1 MRMIFRTKYH
11 TKTKIQNPL
20 MSITM
25 TKPIDVIKRD
35 GTLEQLDINKIHTV
49 LSWACEG
56 LSNVSVSD
64 IEMNSKIQFYNKI
77 KSSDIHNTMIKAAA
91 DLIDEEYPNYQY
103 VASRLLLFSL
113 RKQVLGQYEPIPV
126 KDLYLRNVEL
136 GLYDNITDRY
146 SDEEWA
152 EFDNIV
158 DHERDFLI
166 AYAGMK
172 QLEGKYLVQDRVTKE
187 IFETPQYSFIMI
199 AANVF
204 INYSKDI
211 RMSYVKKL
219 YDNLSK
225 FNISLPT
232 PIMAGVRTPSKQYSS
247 CVLLECADSLDSIT
261 ATSGAIIKYISQKAG
276 IGIGAGAIRAEGSS
290 IDNGRATHTGNI
302 PFFKLFESSVK
313 SCCLRPDMYVD
324 INTDGNN
331 AKIQIKDL
339 KIGDLIKTKCP
350 ATGAII
356 FKTVENV
363 WETIVE
369 QDNQV
374 KLTFENGTIIHCS
387 NNHPIMVFENN
398 SIVEKK
404 PEELQFEDDVIT
416 ENGITHLLEITVGQE
431 NDTNYIDITVADTN
445 TFFTQESVDSEMVL
459 THNSQGAI
467 RGGSATLH
475 TVIWHLEIEDIL
487 VLKNNKGTPEN
498 RVRKMDY
505 SIQYNGFI
513 LTRLLRGEK
522 ITLFSP
528 HDVPDLYDAF
538 FDDQDKFAEL
548 YVKYE
553 NNKHI
558 RKKRIDANELITT
571 FLLEQFETGRL
582 YNMFTDHANTHSSF
596 LEEVAP
602 IKMSN
607 LCQEITLPT
616 KPFESMDDTNGQI
629 ALCILAAINL
639 GNVKQLADMEEW
651 ADICVRTLDE
661 LIDIQDYPL
670 EAARISTVNRRSLGV
685 GVINYAYYL
694 AKNSA
699 KYDES
704 GFDLTNKTFEAYQYY
719 LLKASVNL
727 AKEKGKCNW
736 FDQTKYSK
744 GILPIDTYKSNVD
757 ELVGKDLQMDWEW
770 LRKEILT
777 HGLRNST
784 LSSLMPSEC
793 QLYSNKL
800 NLADGR
806 RLNFHELLDDVGVDW
821 ESIETSGIPQ
831 RYSFLKPIVI
841 NTQHGPKEAFEYYY
855 NGFIDVIELEF
866 DDGETYGFTPNHKLL
881 VLQQNVSLINDI
893 EYTRHWEKVGN
904 LTDGHLIIFKS
915 DDKHEYGVRTIRK
928 ITHSK
933 NHTWDISVL
942 DGEEYILPNGIIS
955 HNTSSQISNATNGIE
970 PVLSTVTTKGSKNS
984 TAKQVVPE
992 VGKLKNKY
1000 DYAWNMRTNDGYIKN
1015 VGIMQKYID
1024 QAISANK
1031 YYNPEHWPDGK
1042 IPMDILIKDF
1052 LNSYKYGHKTAY
1064 YSNTYDG
1071 RGESEDEG
1079 CEGGACKI

>member
-1 MRMIFRTKYH
+1 
-11 TKTKIQNPL
+11 
-20 MSITM
+20 M

-35 GTLEQLDINKIHTV
+35 GTLELLDINKIHTV

-136 GLYDNITDRY
+136 GLYEDITNQY

-172 QLEGKYLVQDRVTKE
+172 QLEGKYLVQDRVTKK

-204 INYSKDI
+204 INYPKDT
-211 RMSYVKKL
+211 RLSYVKKL

-261 ATSGAIIKYISQKAG
+261 ATTGAIIKYISQKAG
-276 IGIGAGAIRAEGSS
+276 IGLGAGSIRALGSS
-290 IDNGRATHTGNI
+290 VDNGRAEHTGNI
-302 PFFKLFESSVK
+302 PFFKLFEAAVK
-313 SCCLRPDMYVD
+313 SC
-324 INTDGNN
+324 
-331 AKIQIKDL
+331 
-339 KIGDLIKTKCP
+339 
-350 ATGAII
+350 
-356 FKTVENV
+356 
-363 WETIVE
+363 
-369 QDNQV
+369 
-374 KLTFENGTIIHCS
+374 
-387 NNHPIMVFENN
+387 
-398 SIVEKK
+398 
-404 PEELQFEDDVIT
+404 
-416 ENGITHLLEITVGQE
+416 
-431 NDTNYIDITVADTN
+431 
-445 TFFTQESVDSEMVL
+445 
-459 THNSQGAI
+459 SQGSL
-467 RGGSATLH
+467 RSGSATLH

-487 VLKNNKGTPEN
+487 VLKNNKGTTEN
-498 RVRKMDY
+498 RVRKIDY

-513 LTRLLRGEK
+513 LNRLLKGEK

-558 RKKRIDANELITT
+558 KKKRIDANELITT

-596 LEEVAP
+596 LEDVAP

-616 KPFESMDDTNGQI
+616 KPFESLDDTNGQI

-639 GNVKQLADMEEW
+639 GNVKQLSDMEEW

-757 ELVGKDLQMDWEW
+757 ELVGKELQMDWEW

-893 EYTRHWEKVGN
+893 EYTRHWENVGN

-915 DDKHEYGVRTIRK
+915 DDQPEYGVRTIRK

>member
-1 MRMIFRTKYH
+1 MIFRTKYH

-152 EFDNIV
+152 EFDTIV

-276 IGIGAGAIRAEGSS
+276 IGIGAGSIRAEGSS

-313 SCCLRPDMYVD
+313 SC
-324 INTDGNN
+324 
-331 AKIQIKDL
+331 
-339 KIGDLIKTKCP
+339 
-350 ATGAII
+350 
-356 FKTVENV
+356 
-363 WETIVE
+363 
-369 QDNQV
+369 
-374 KLTFENGTIIHCS
+374 
-387 NNHPIMVFENN
+387 
-398 SIVEKK
+398 
-404 PEELQFEDDVIT
+404 
-416 ENGITHLLEITVGQE
+416 
-431 NDTNYIDITVADTN
+431 
-445 TFFTQESVDSEMVL
+445 
-459 THNSQGAI
+459 SQGAI

>member
-1 MRMIFRTKYH
+1 MIFRTKYH

-152 EFDNIV
+152 EFDTIV

-276 IGIGAGAIRAEGSS
+276 IGIGAGSIRAEGSS

-313 SCCLRPDMYVD
+313 SC
-324 INTDGNN
+324 
-331 AKIQIKDL
+331 
-339 KIGDLIKTKCP
+339 
-350 ATGAII
+350 
-356 FKTVENV
+356 
-363 WETIVE
+363 
-369 QDNQV
+369 
-374 KLTFENGTIIHCS
+374 
-387 NNHPIMVFENN
+387 
-398 SIVEKK
+398 
-404 PEELQFEDDVIT
+404 
-416 ENGITHLLEITVGQE
+416 
-431 NDTNYIDITVADTN
+431 
-445 TFFTQESVDSEMVL
+445 
-459 THNSQGAI
+459 SQGAI

-639 GNVKQLADMEEW
+639 GNVKQLSDMEEW

-831 RYSFLKPIVI
+831 RYSFLKPIDI

-915 DDKHEYGVRTIRK
+915 DDQHEYGVRTIRK

>member
-1 MRMIFRTKYH
+1 
-11 TKTKIQNPL
+11 
-20 MSITM
+20 M
-25 TKPIDVIKRD
+25 TKPIEVIKRD
-35 GTLEQLDINKIHTV
+35 GTLELLDINKIHTV
-49 LSWACEG
+49 LTWACEG
-56 LSNVSVSD
+56 LANVSVSD
-64 IEMNSKIQFYNKI
+64 IEMKSKIQFYNKI
-77 KSSDIHNTMIKAAA
+77 KSENIHNTMIKAAA
-91 DLIDEEYPNYQY
+91 DLIDEDYPNYQY

-136 GLYDNITDRY
+136 GLYDDITDRY

-152 EFDNIV
+152 AFDKIV
-158 DHERDFLI
+158 DHERDFNI

-172 QLEGKYLVQDRVTKE
+172 QLEGKYLVQDRVTKK

-204 INYSKDI
+204 INYPNDT

-276 IGIGAGAIRAEGSS
+276 IGLGAGAIRAEGSS

-302 PFFKLFESSVK
+302 PFYKLFESSVK
-313 SCCLRPDMYVD
+313 SCCLRPDMYVE
-324 INTDGNN
+324 ILDGESK
-331 AKIQIKDL
+331 KIQIKDL
-339 KIGDLIKTKCP
+339 KIGDLIKSKDS
-350 ATGAII
+350 TGIVY
-356 FKTVENV
+356 KTVENV
-363 WETIVE
+363 WNTVVE
-369 QDNQV
+369 QGNQV
-374 KLTFENGTIIHCS
+374 KLIFENGTVINCS
-387 NNHPIMVFENN
+387 DNHPIMVYVDGN
-398 SIVEKK
+398 IVEKK
-404 PEELQFEDDVIT
+404 PEELSFEDDVIT
-416 ENGITHLLEITVGQE
+416 ENGITHLHEITVGQE
-431 NDTNYIDITVADTN
+431 NDINYIDITVADTN
-445 TFFTQESVDSEMVL
+445 TFFTQESLESEMVL

-505 SIQYNGFI
+505 SIQCNGYLLNRFI
-513 LTRLLRGEK
+513 NGEK

-528 HDVPDLYDAF
+528 HDVPDLYEAF
-538 FDDQDKFAEL
+538 FNDQDKFAEL

-558 RKKRIDANELITT
+558 RKKRVDAKELIPA
-571 FLLEQFETGRL
+571 FLLERFETGRI
-582 YNMFTDHANTHSSF
+582 YDMFVDHANTHSSF
-596 LEEVAP
+596 LPDIAP
-602 IKMSN
+602 IRMSN

-616 KPFESMDDTNGQI
+616 KPFESLDDINGEI

-639 GNVKQLADMEEW
+639 GNVKQLSDIEEW

-670 EAARISTVNRRSLGV
+670 EAARISTTNRRSLGV

-694 AKNSA
+694 AKNAA

-704 GFDLTNKTFEAYQYY
+704 AFDLTNKTFEAYQYY
-719 LLKASVNL
+719 LLKASMNL
-727 AKEKGKCNW
+727 AKEKGKCAW

-744 GILPIDTYKSNVD
+744 GILPIDTYKD
-757 ELVGKDLQMDWEW
+757 TIDDLVGKELQLDWEW
-770 LRKEILT
+770 LRKEIVT
-777 HGLRNST
+777 NGLRNST

-806 RLNFHELLDDVGVDW
+806 RLDFHELLDDNGVDW
-821 ESIETSGIPQ
+821 ESIEASEIPQ
-831 RYSFLKPIVI
+831 RYSFLKPIMV
-841 NTQHGPKEAFEYYY
+841 NTQYGPKEAFEYYY
-855 NGFIDVIELEF
+855 NGYTDVIELEF
-866 DDGETYGFTPNHKLL
+866 DDGEIYGFTPNHQLL
-881 VLQQNVSLINDI
+881 VLDQQVSLLDDI
-893 EYTRHWEKVGN
+893 EYSRIWVKVED
-904 LTDGHLIIFKS
+904 LTNNHLIVFK
-915 DDKHEYGVRTIRK
+915 DAHTDTYGVKFIEN

-933 NHTWDISVL
+933 NHTWDITVMS
-942 DGEEYILPNGIIS
+942 GEEYILPNGIVS

-970 PVLSTVTTKGSKNS
+970 PVMSTVTTKGSKNS

-1000 DYAWNMRTNDGYIKN
+1000 DYAWNMKTNDGYIKL

-1024 QAISANK
+1024 QAISANT
-1031 YYNPEHWPDGK
+1031 YYNPEHWQDGK

-1052 LNSYKYGHKTAY
+1052 LNSYRYGHKTAY

-1071 RGESEDEG
+1071 RGESEDDG
-1079 CEGGACKI
+1079 CAGGACKI

>member
-1 MRMIFRTKYH
+1 MIFSTKYH

-35 GTLEQLDINKIHTV
+35 GTLELLDINKIHTV

-152 EFDNIV
+152 EFDTIV

-302 PFFKLFESSVK
+302 PFFKLFESSIK
-313 SCCLRPDMYVD
+313 SC
-324 INTDGNN
+324 
-331 AKIQIKDL
+331 
-339 KIGDLIKTKCP
+339 
-350 ATGAII
+350 
-356 FKTVENV
+356 
-363 WETIVE
+363 
-369 QDNQV
+369 
-374 KLTFENGTIIHCS
+374 
-387 NNHPIMVFENN
+387 
-398 SIVEKK
+398 
-404 PEELQFEDDVIT
+404 
-416 ENGITHLLEITVGQE
+416 
-431 NDTNYIDITVADTN
+431 
-445 TFFTQESVDSEMVL
+445 
-459 THNSQGAI
+459 SQGAI

-639 GNVKQLADMEEW
+639 GNVKQLSDMEEW

-831 RYSFLKPIVI
+831 RYSFLKPIDI

>member
-1 MRMIFRTKYH
+1 MIFRTKYH
-11 TKTKIQNPL
+11 AKNKNSNLFT
-20 MSITM
+20 SITM
-25 TKPIDVIKRD
+25 TKPIEVIKRD
-35 GTLEQLDINKIHTV
+35 GTLELLDINKIHTV
-49 LSWACEG
+49 LTWACEG

-64 IEMNSKIQFYNKI
+64 IEMKSKIQFYNKI
-77 KSSDIHNTMIKAAA
+77 KSENIHNTMIRAAA
-91 DLIDEEYPNYQY
+91 DLIDEDYPNYQY

-126 KDLYLRNVEL
+126 KDLYLKNVEL
-136 GLYDNITDRY
+136 GVYDDITDKY
-146 SDEEWA
+146 STEEWD
-152 EFDNIV
+152 ELDSIV

-172 QLEGKYLVQDRVTKE
+172 QLEGKYLVQDRVTKK
-187 IFETPQYSFIMI
+187 IYETPQYAYILI
-199 AANVF
+199 AVNVF
-204 INYSKDI
+204 VNYPKDT
-211 RMSYVKKL
+211 RMSYIKKL

-261 ATSGAIIKYISQKAG
+261 ATTGAIIKYISQKAG

-290 IDNGRATHTGNI
+290 IDSGRATHTGNI
-302 PFFKLFESSVK
+302 PFYKLFESSVK
-313 SCCLRPDMYVD
+313 SCCLRPDMYVE
-324 INTDGNN
+324 ILDGESK
-331 AKIQIKDL
+331 KIQIKDL
-339 KIGDLIKTKCP
+339 QIGDLIKTKCP
-350 ATGAII
+350 NTNEIV
-356 FKTVENV
+356 FRPVDNV
-363 WETIVE
+363 WNTVVE
-369 QDNQV
+369 QGNQV
-374 KLTFENGTIIHCS
+374 KLTFENGTIINCS
-387 NNHPIMVFENN
+387 ENHPIMVFVNDI
-398 SIVEKK
+398 IVEKK
-404 PEELQFEDDVIT
+404 PGELDFEDDVIT
-416 ENGITHLLEITVGQE
+416 ESGITHLHEITVGQE

-445 TFFTQESVDSEMVL
+445 TFFTQESLESEMVL

-475 TVIWHLEIEDIL
+475 TVLWHLEIEDLL
-487 VLKNNKGTPEN
+487 VLKNNKGTNDN

-505 SIQYNGFI
+505 SIQCNGFL
-513 LTRLLRGEK
+513 LTRFLRGEK

-528 HDVPDLYDAF
+528 HEVPDLYEAF
-538 FDDQDKFAEL
+538 FNDQDKFAEL

-558 RKKRIDANELITT
+558 RKKRVESTELIPA
-571 FLLEQFETGRL
+571 FLLERFETGRIFD
-582 YNMFTDHANTHSSF
+582 MFVDHANTHSSF
-596 LEEVAP
+596 IPEIAP

-616 KPFESMDDTNGQI
+616 KPFESLTDENGQI

-639 GNVKQLADMEEW
+639 GNIKQLSDMEEW

-670 EAARISTVNRRSLGV
+670 EAARVSTVNRRSLGV

-704 GFDLTNKTFEAYQYY
+704 AFDLTNKTFEAYQYY
-719 LLKASVNL
+719 LLKASMNL

-736 FDQTKYSK
+736 FDQTKYSQ

-757 ELVGKDLQMDWEW
+757 ELIGTELQQDWEW
-770 LRKEILT
+770 LRQEILT

-793 QLYSNKL
+793 QAYSNKL

-806 RLNFHELLDDVGVDW
+806 RLDFHELLDDVGVDW
-821 ESIETSGIPQ
+821 QSIEESGIPQ

-841 NTQHGPKEAFEYYY
+841 NTQHGPKDSFEYYY
-855 NGFIDVIELEF
+855 NGFLDVIELEF
-866 DDGETYGFTPNHKLL
+866 DDGEIYGFTPHHKLL
-881 VLQQNVSLINDI
+881 VLHQNVSLINDI
-893 EYTRHWEKVGN
+893 EYTRHWEKVETLN
-904 LTDGHLIIFKS
+904 EGHLIIFKDS
-915 DDKHEYGVRTIRK
+915 DQPEYGVKTIRK
-928 ITHSK
+928 ITHTK
-933 NHTWDISVL
+933 NHTWDITVL
-942 DGEEYILPNGIIS
+942 DGDEYILPNGIIS
-955 HNTSSQISNATNGIE
+955 HNTSSQLSNATNGIE
-970 PVLSTVTTKGSKNS
+970 PVRATVTTKGSKNS
-984 TAKQVVPE
+984 MAKQVVPE
-992 VGKLKNKY
+992 VAKLKNKY
-1000 DYAWNMRTNDGYIKN
+1000 DYAWNMKTNDGYIKL

-1024 QAISANK
+1024 QAISANT
-1031 YYNPEHWPDGK
+1031 YYNPEHWADGK

-1071 RGESEDEG
+1071 RGESEDDS

>member
-152 EFDNIV
+152 EFDTIV

-313 SCCLRPDMYVD
+313 SC
-324 INTDGNN
+324 
-331 AKIQIKDL
+331 
-339 KIGDLIKTKCP
+339 
-350 ATGAII
+350 
-356 FKTVENV
+356 
-363 WETIVE
+363 
-369 QDNQV
+369 
-374 KLTFENGTIIHCS
+374 
-387 NNHPIMVFENN
+387 
-398 SIVEKK
+398 
-404 PEELQFEDDVIT
+404 
-416 ENGITHLLEITVGQE
+416 
-431 NDTNYIDITVADTN
+431 
-445 TFFTQESVDSEMVL
+445 
-459 THNSQGAI
+459 SQGAI

-893 EYTRHWEKVGN
+893 EYTRHWENVGN

>member
-1 MRMIFRTKYH
+1 
-11 TKTKIQNPL
+11 
-20 MSITM
+20 
-25 TKPIDVIKRD
+25 
-35 GTLEQLDINKIHTV
+35 
-49 LSWACEG
+49 
-56 LSNVSVSD
+56 
-64 IEMNSKIQFYNKI
+64 
-77 KSSDIHNTMIKAAA
+77 MIKAAA

-136 GLYDNITDRY
+136 GLYEDITNQY

-172 QLEGKYLVQDRVTKE
+172 QLEGKYLVQDRVTKK

-204 INYSKDI
+204 INYPKDT

-247 CVLLECADSLDSIT
+247 CVLLECSDSLDSIT
-261 ATSGAIIKYISQKAG
+261 ATTGAIIKYISQKAG
-276 IGIGAGAIRAEGSS
+276 IGLGAGSIRALGSS
-290 IDNGRATHTGNI
+290 VDNGRAEHTGNI
-302 PFFKLFESSVK
+302 PFFKLFEAAVK
-313 SCCLRPDMYVD
+313 SC
-324 INTDGNN
+324 
-331 AKIQIKDL
+331 
-339 KIGDLIKTKCP
+339 
-350 ATGAII
+350 
-356 FKTVENV
+356 
-363 WETIVE
+363 
-369 QDNQV
+369 
-374 KLTFENGTIIHCS
+374 
-387 NNHPIMVFENN
+387 
-398 SIVEKK
+398 
-404 PEELQFEDDVIT
+404 
-416 ENGITHLLEITVGQE
+416 
-431 NDTNYIDITVADTN
+431 
-445 TFFTQESVDSEMVL
+445 
-459 THNSQGAI
+459 SQGSLRA
-467 RGGSATLH
+467 GSATLH

-487 VLKNNKGTPEN
+487 VLKNNKGTTEN
-498 RVRKMDY
+498 RVRKIDY

-616 KPFESMDDTNGQI
+616 KPFESLDDTNGQI

-639 GNVKQLADMEEW
+639 GNVKQLSDMEEW

-719 LLKASVNL
+719 LLNASVNL

-893 EYTRHWEKVGN
+893 EYTRHWEKVEN

-915 DDKHEYGVRTIRK
+915 DDQHEYGVRTIRK

-1042 IPMDILIKDF
+1042 IPMDILINDF

>member
-152 EFDNIV
+152 EFDTIV

-219 YDNLSK
+219 YDNLSI

-313 SCCLRPDMYVD
+313 SC
-324 INTDGNN
+324 
-331 AKIQIKDL
+331 
-339 KIGDLIKTKCP
+339 
-350 ATGAII
+350 
-356 FKTVENV
+356 
-363 WETIVE
+363 
-369 QDNQV
+369 
-374 KLTFENGTIIHCS
+374 
-387 NNHPIMVFENN
+387 
-398 SIVEKK
+398 
-404 PEELQFEDDVIT
+404 
-416 ENGITHLLEITVGQE
+416 
-431 NDTNYIDITVADTN
+431 
-445 TFFTQESVDSEMVL
+445 
-459 THNSQGAI
+459 SQGAI

>member
-1 MRMIFRTKYH
+1 
-11 TKTKIQNPL
+11 
-20 MSITM
+20 M
-25 TKPIDVIKRD
+25 TKPIEVIKRD
-35 GTLEQLDINKIHTV
+35 GTLELLDINKIHTV
-49 LSWACEG
+49 LTWACEG

-64 IEMNSKIQFYNKI
+64 IEMKSKIQFYNKI
-77 KSSDIHNTMIKAAA
+77 KSENIHNTMIKAAA

-113 RKQVLGQYEPIPV
+113 RKQVLGQYEPIAV
-126 KDLYLRNVEL
+126 KELYLKNLEL
-136 GLYDNITDRY
+136 GLYDDILDRY
-146 SDEEWA
+146 DDAEWK
-152 EFDNIV
+152 ELDNIV

-172 QLEGKYLVQDRVTKE
+172 QLEGKYLVQDRVTKK
-187 IFETPQYSFIMI
+187 IFETPQYAFILI

-204 INYSKDI
+204 INYPKDT

-290 IDNGRATHTGNI
+290 IDNGRANHTGNI

-313 SCCLRPDMYVD
+313 SCCLRPDMYVEISRD
-324 INTDGNN
+324 SEQS
-331 AKIQIKDL
+331 KIFIKDL
-339 KIGDLIKTKCP
+339 KIGDLIKSKCP
-350 ATGAII
+350 TTGEIV

-363 WETIVE
+363 WNTVVE
-369 QDNQV
+369 EGNQV

-387 NNHPIMVFENN
+387 DNHPIMVFENN
-398 SIVEKK
+398 IIVEKK
-404 PEELQFEDDVIT
+404 PLELQFEDDVIT
-416 ENGITHLLEITVGQE
+416 ENGITHLHEITIGQE
-431 NDTNYIDITVADTN
+431 NDTNYIDITVEGTN
-445 TFFTQESVDSEMVL
+445 TFFTQESLDTEMVL

-475 TVIWHLEIEDIL
+475 TVIWHLEIEDL
-487 VLKNNKGTPEN
+487 MVLKNNKGTQDN

-505 SIQYNGFI
+505 SIQCNGFI
-513 LTRLLRGEK
+513 LNRFLKGEK

-528 HDVPDLYDAF
+528 HEVPDLYDAF
-538 FDDQDKFAEL
+538 FNDQDKFAEL

-558 RKKRIDANELITT
+558 RKKRIDSNELITA
-571 FLLEQFETGRL
+571 FLLERFETGRI
-582 YNMFTDHANTHSSF
+582 YDMFVDHANTHSSF
-596 LEEVAP
+596 LPDVAP
-602 IKMSN
+602 IRMSN

-616 KPFESMDDTNGQI
+616 KPFESLDDTNGQI

-639 GNVKQLADMEEW
+639 GNVKQLSDMEEW

-670 EAARISTVNRRSLGV
+670 EAARISTTNRRSLGV

-694 AKNSA
+694 AKHSA

-719 LLKASVNL
+719 LLKSSVNL
-727 AKEKGKCNW
+727 AKEKGKCEW

-744 GILPIDTYKSNVD
+744 GILPIDTYKAD
-757 ELVGKDLQMDWEW
+757 IDGLVGKELQQDWES
-770 LRKEILT
+770 LRKDILKY
-777 HGLRNST
+777 GLRNST

-793 QLYSNKL
+793 QLFTNKL

-806 RLNFHELLDDVGVDW
+806 RLNIHEVLDEHGIDW
-821 ESIETSGIPQ
+821 ESIEKSGIPQ
-831 RYSFLKPIVI
+831 RYSFLKPIQI
-841 NTQHGPKEAFEYYY
+841 NTQHGPKDVYEYYY
-855 NGFIDVIELEF
+855 NGLLDVIELEF

-881 VLQQNVSLINDI
+881 VLHQDVSLINDVT
-893 EYTRHWEKVGN
+893 YSHVWEKVSN
-904 LTDGHLIIFKS
+904 LTDGHLIIYK
-915 DDKHEYGVRTIRK
+915 DNDNYGVKTISK
-928 ITHSK
+928 ITRTK

-942 DGEEYILPNGIIS
+942 DGEEYMLPNGIIS

-970 PVLSTVTTKGSKNS
+970 PVRATVTTKGSKNS
-984 TAKQVVPE
+984 MAKQIVPE
-992 VGKLKNKY
+992 VTKLKNKY
-1000 DYAWNMRTNDGYIKN
+1000 DYAWNMKSNDGYIKN
-1015 VGIMQKYID
+1015 VGIMQKYVD
-1024 QAISANK
+1024 QAISANN

-1052 LNSYKYGHKTAY
+1052 LNSYKYGLKTSY

-1071 RGESEDEG
+1071 RGESDDDG
-1079 CEGGACKI
+1079 CAGGACKI

>member
-11 TKTKIQNPL
+11 TKTKIQKPL

-35 GTLEQLDINKIHTV
+35 GTLELLDINKIHTV

-77 KSSDIHNTMIKAAA
+77 KSADIHNTMIKAAA

-126 KDLYLRNVEL
+126 KELYLMNVEL
-136 GLYDNITDRY
+136 GLYDDITDRY

-158 DHERDFLI
+158 DHERDFSI

-172 QLEGKYLVQDRVTKE
+172 QLEGKYLVQDRVTKK

-204 INYSKDI
+204 INYPQDI

-313 SCCLRPDMYVD
+313 SC
-324 INTDGNN
+324 
-331 AKIQIKDL
+331 
-339 KIGDLIKTKCP
+339 
-350 ATGAII
+350 
-356 FKTVENV
+356 
-363 WETIVE
+363 
-369 QDNQV
+369 
-374 KLTFENGTIIHCS
+374 
-387 NNHPIMVFENN
+387 
-398 SIVEKK
+398 
-404 PEELQFEDDVIT
+404 
-416 ENGITHLLEITVGQE
+416 
-431 NDTNYIDITVADTN
+431 
-445 TFFTQESVDSEMVL
+445 
-459 THNSQGAI
+459 SQGAI

-475 TVIWHLEIEDIL
+475 TVIWHLEIEDLL

-505 SIQYNGFI
+505 SIQYNGYL
-513 LTRLLRGEK
+513 LTRFIKGEK

-538 FDDQDKFAEL
+538 FNDQEKFAEL

-558 RKKRIDANELITT
+558 RKKRIDSNELITT

-582 YNMFTDHANTHSSF
+582 YNMFVDHANTHSSF
-596 LEEVAP
+596 LEDVAP

-616 KPFESMDDTNGQI
+616 KPFKSLDDTNGQI

-639 GNVKQLADMEEW
+639 GNIKQLSDMEEW

-699 KYDES
+699 KYDDT

-757 ELVGKDLQMDWEW
+757 ELVGTDLQMDWEW

-806 RLNFHELLDDVGVDW
+806 RLDFHELLDDVGVDW
-821 ESIETSGIPQ
+821 ESIESSGIPQ
-831 RYSFLKPIVI
+831 RYSFLKPISI
-841 NTQHGPKEAFEYYY
+841 NTQHGPKDVFEYYY

-893 EYTRHWEKVGN
+893 EYTRHWEKVEN

-915 DDKHEYGVRTIRK
+915 DDQHEYGVKSIRK

-1000 DYAWNMRTNDGYIKN
+1000 DYAWNMKSNEGYIKN
-1015 VGIMQKYID
+1015 VAIMQKYID

-1042 IPMDILIKDF
+1042 IPMDILIKEF

-1071 RGESEDEG
+1071 RGESEDEV

>member
-152 EFDNIV
+152 EFDTIV

-276 IGIGAGAIRAEGSS
+276 IGIGAGSIRAEGSS

-313 SCCLRPDMYVD
+313 SC
-324 INTDGNN
+324 
-331 AKIQIKDL
+331 
-339 KIGDLIKTKCP
+339 
-350 ATGAII
+350 
-356 FKTVENV
+356 
-363 WETIVE
+363 
-369 QDNQV
+369 
-374 KLTFENGTIIHCS
+374 
-387 NNHPIMVFENN
+387 
-398 SIVEKK
+398 
-404 PEELQFEDDVIT
+404 
-416 ENGITHLLEITVGQE
+416 
-431 NDTNYIDITVADTN
+431 
-445 TFFTQESVDSEMVL
+445 
-459 THNSQGAI
+459 SQGAI

-639 GNVKQLADMEEW
+639 GNVKQLSDMEEW

-831 RYSFLKPIVI
+831 RYSFLKPIDI

-915 DDKHEYGVRTIRK
+915 DDQHEYGVRTIRK

>member
-152 EFDNIV
+152 EFDTIV

-276 IGIGAGAIRAEGSS
+276 IGIGAGSIRAEGSS

-313 SCCLRPDMYVD
+313 SC
-324 INTDGNN
+324 
-331 AKIQIKDL
+331 
-339 KIGDLIKTKCP
+339 
-350 ATGAII
+350 
-356 FKTVENV
+356 
-363 WETIVE
+363 
-369 QDNQV
+369 
-374 KLTFENGTIIHCS
+374 
-387 NNHPIMVFENN
+387 
-398 SIVEKK
+398 
-404 PEELQFEDDVIT
+404 
-416 ENGITHLLEITVGQE
+416 
-431 NDTNYIDITVADTN
+431 
-445 TFFTQESVDSEMVL
+445 
-459 THNSQGAI
+459 SQGAI

-639 GNVKQLADMEEW
+639 GNVKQLSDMEEW

-831 RYSFLKPIVI
+831 RYSFLKPIDI

-915 DDKHEYGVRTIRK
+915 ADQHEYGVRTIRK
-928 ITHSK
+928 ITHST

-955 HNTSSQISNATNGIE
+955 HNTSSKISNATNGI
-970 PVLSTVTTKGSKNS
+970 
-984 TAKQVVPE
+984 
-992 VGKLKNKY
+992 
-1000 DYAWNMRTNDGYIKN
+1000 
-1015 VGIMQKYID
+1015 
-1024 QAISANK
+1024 
-1031 YYNPEHWPDGK
+1031 
-1042 IPMDILIKDF
+1042 
-1052 LNSYKYGHKTAY
+1052 
-1064 YSNTYDG
+1064 
-1071 RGESEDEG
+1071 
-1079 CEGGACKI
+1079 

>member
-1 MRMIFRTKYH
+1 MIFRTKYH
-11 TKTKIQNPL
+11 AKTKIQNPL

-35 GTLEQLDINKIHTV
+35 GTLELLDINKIHTV

-136 GLYDNITDRY
+136 GLYEDITNQY

-172 QLEGKYLVQDRVTKE
+172 QLEGKYLVQDRVTKK

-204 INYSKDI
+204 INYPKDT

-247 CVLLECADSLDSIT
+247 CVLLECSDSLDSIT
-261 ATSGAIIKYISQKAG
+261 ATTGAIIKYISQKAG
-276 IGIGAGAIRAEGSS
+276 IGLGAGSIRALGSS
-290 IDNGRATHTGNI
+290 VDNGRAEHTGNI
-302 PFFKLFESSVK
+302 PFFKLFEAAVK
-313 SCCLRPDMYVD
+313 SC
-324 INTDGNN
+324 
-331 AKIQIKDL
+331 
-339 KIGDLIKTKCP
+339 
-350 ATGAII
+350 
-356 FKTVENV
+356 
-363 WETIVE
+363 
-369 QDNQV
+369 
-374 KLTFENGTIIHCS
+374 
-387 NNHPIMVFENN
+387 
-398 SIVEKK
+398 
-404 PEELQFEDDVIT
+404 
-416 ENGITHLLEITVGQE
+416 
-431 NDTNYIDITVADTN
+431 
-445 TFFTQESVDSEMVL
+445 
-459 THNSQGAI
+459 SQGSLRA
-467 RGGSATLH
+467 GSATLH

-487 VLKNNKGTPEN
+487 VLKNNKGTTEN
-498 RVRKMDY
+498 RVRKIDY

-616 KPFESMDDTNGQI
+616 KPFESLDDTNGQI

-639 GNVKQLADMEEW
+639 GNVKQLSDMEEW

-719 LLKASVNL
+719 LLNASVNL

-893 EYTRHWEKVGN
+893 EYTRHWEKVEN

-915 DDKHEYGVRTIRK
+915 DDQHEYGVRTIRK

-1042 IPMDILIKDF
+1042 IPMDILINDF

>member
-152 EFDNIV
+152 EFDTIV

-276 IGIGAGAIRAEGSS
+276 IGIGAGSIRAEGSS

-313 SCCLRPDMYVD
+313 SC
-324 INTDGNN
+324 
-331 AKIQIKDL
+331 
-339 KIGDLIKTKCP
+339 
-350 ATGAII
+350 
-356 FKTVENV
+356 
-363 WETIVE
+363 
-369 QDNQV
+369 
-374 KLTFENGTIIHCS
+374 
-387 NNHPIMVFENN
+387 
-398 SIVEKK
+398 
-404 PEELQFEDDVIT
+404 
-416 ENGITHLLEITVGQE
+416 
-431 NDTNYIDITVADTN
+431 
-445 TFFTQESVDSEMVL
+445 
-459 THNSQGAI
+459 SQGAI

>member
-1 MRMIFRTKYH
+1 MIFRTKYH
-11 TKTKIQNPL
+11 AKTKIQNPL

-35 GTLEQLDINKIHTV
+35 GTLELLDINKIHTV

-136 GLYDNITDRY
+136 GLYEDITNQY

-172 QLEGKYLVQDRVTKE
+172 QLEGKYLVQDRVTKK

-204 INYSKDI
+204 INYPKDT

-261 ATSGAIIKYISQKAG
+261 ATTGAIIKYISQKAG
-276 IGIGAGAIRAEGSS
+276 IGLGAGSIRALGSS
-290 IDNGRATHTGNI
+290 VDNGRAEHTGNI
-302 PFFKLFESSVK
+302 PFFKLFEAAVK
-313 SCCLRPDMYVD
+313 SC
-324 INTDGNN
+324 
-331 AKIQIKDL
+331 
-339 KIGDLIKTKCP
+339 
-350 ATGAII
+350 
-356 FKTVENV
+356 
-363 WETIVE
+363 
-369 QDNQV
+369 
-374 KLTFENGTIIHCS
+374 
-387 NNHPIMVFENN
+387 
-398 SIVEKK
+398 
-404 PEELQFEDDVIT
+404 
-416 ENGITHLLEITVGQE
+416 
-431 NDTNYIDITVADTN
+431 
-445 TFFTQESVDSEMVL
+445 
-459 THNSQGAI
+459 SQGSLRA
-467 RGGSATLH
+467 GSATLH

-487 VLKNNKGTPEN
+487 VLKNNKGTTEN
-498 RVRKMDY
+498 RVRKIDY

-616 KPFESMDDTNGQI
+616 KPFESLDDTNGQI

-639 GNVKQLADMEEW
+639 GNVKQLSDMEEW

-719 LLKASVNL
+719 LLNASVNL

-893 EYTRHWEKVGN
+893 EYTRHWEKVEN

-915 DDKHEYGVRTIRK
+915 DDQHEYGVRTIRK

-1042 IPMDILIKDF
+1042 IPMDILINDF

>member
-1 MRMIFRTKYH
+1 
-11 TKTKIQNPL
+11 
-20 MSITM
+20 M
-25 TKPIDVIKRD
+25 TKPIEVIKRD
-35 GTLEQLDINKIHTV
+35 GTLELLDINKIHTV
-49 LSWACEG
+49 LTWACEG
-56 LSNVSVSD
+56 LANVSVSD
-64 IEMNSKIQFYNKI
+64 IEMKSKIQFYNKI
-77 KSSDIHNTMIKAAA
+77 KSENIHNTMIKAAA
-91 DLIDEEYPNYQY
+91 DLIDEDYPNYQY

-136 GLYDNITDRY
+136 GLYEDITDKY

-152 EFDNIV
+152 AFDKIV
-158 DHERDFLI
+158 DHERDFSI

-172 QLEGKYLVQDRVTKE
+172 QLEGKYLVQDRVTKK

-204 INYSKDI
+204 INYPKDT

-261 ATSGAIIKYISQKAG
+261 ATTGAIIKYISQKAG
-276 IGIGAGAIRAEGSS
+276 IGLGAGAIRALGSS
-290 IDNGRATHTGNI
+290 VDNGRAEHTGNI
-302 PFFKLFESSVK
+302 PFYKLFESAVK
-313 SCCLRPDMYVD
+313 SC
-324 INTDGNN
+324 
-331 AKIQIKDL
+331 
-339 KIGDLIKTKCP
+339 
-350 ATGAII
+350 
-356 FKTVENV
+356 
-363 WETIVE
+363 
-369 QDNQV
+369 
-374 KLTFENGTIIHCS
+374 
-387 NNHPIMVFENN
+387 
-398 SIVEKK
+398 
-404 PEELQFEDDVIT
+404 
-416 ENGITHLLEITVGQE
+416 
-431 NDTNYIDITVADTN
+431 
-445 TFFTQESVDSEMVL
+445 
-459 THNSQGAI
+459 SQGSI
-467 RGGSATLH
+467 RSGSATLH
-475 TVIWHLEIEDIL
+475 TVLWHLEIEDIL

-505 SIQYNGFI
+505 SIQCNGF
-513 LTRLLRGEK
+513 LLNRFINREK

-538 FDDQDKFAEL
+538 FNDQDKFAEL

-558 RKKRIDANELITT
+558 RKKRVEATELIPA
-571 FLLEQFETGRL
+571 FLIEQFETGRL
-582 YNMFTDHANTHSSF
+582 YNMFVDHANTHSSF
-596 LEEVAP
+596 LPDIAP
-602 IKMSN
+602 IRMSN

-616 KPFESMDDTNGQI
+616 KPFESLDDVNGQI

-639 GNVKQLADMEEW
+639 GNVKQLSDMEEW

-704 GFDLTNKTFEAYQYY
+704 AFDLTNKTFEAYQYY

-744 GILPIDTYKSNVD
+744 GILPIDTYKDALDDLIGN
-757 ELVGKDLQMDWEW
+757 ELQLDWEW
-770 LRKEILT
+770 LRQEILT

-806 RLNFHELLDDVGVDW
+806 RLDFHELLDDIGVDW
-821 ESIETSGIPQ
+821 ESIEASGIPQ
-831 RYSFLKPIVI
+831 RYSFLKPIMI
-841 NTQHGPKEAFEYYY
+841 NTQHGPKESFEYYY
-855 NGFIDVIELEF
+855 NGYTDVIELEF
-866 DDGETYGFTPNHKLL
+866 DDGETYGFTPNHQLL
-881 VLQQNVSLINDI
+881 VLDQQVSLLDDI
-893 EYTRHWEKVGN
+893 EYSRIWVNVED
-904 LTDGHLIIFKS
+904 LTNTDLIVFK
-915 DDKHEYGVRTIRK
+915 DAHTDTYGVKFIERINHT
-928 ITHSK
+928 K
-933 NHTWDISVL
+933 NHTWDITVMS
-942 DGEEYILPNGIIS
+942 GEEYILPNGIVS

-970 PVLSTVTTKGSKNS
+970 PVMATVTTKGSKNS

-1000 DYAWNMRTNDGYIKN
+1000 DYAWNMKTNDGYIKL

-1031 YYNPEHWPDGK
+1031 YYNPEHWSDGK

-1052 LNSYKYGHKTAY
+1052 INSYRYGHKTAY

-1071 RGESEDEG
+1071 RGESEDDG
-1079 CEGGACKI
+1079 CAGGACKI

>member
-1 MRMIFRTKYH
+1 
-11 TKTKIQNPL
+11 
-20 MSITM
+20 M
-25 TKPIDVIKRD
+25 TKPIEVIKRD
-35 GTLEQLDINKIHTV
+35 GTLELLDINKIHTV
-49 LSWACEG
+49 LTWACEG
-56 LSNVSVSD
+56 LANVSVSD
-64 IEMNSKIQFYNKI
+64 IEMKSKIQFYNKI
-77 KSSDIHNTMIKAAA
+77 KSENIHNTMIKAAA
-91 DLIDEEYPNYQY
+91 DLIDEDYPNYQY

-136 GLYDNITDRY
+136 GLYDDITDRY

-152 EFDNIV
+152 AFDKIV
-158 DHERDFLI
+158 DHERDFNI

-172 QLEGKYLVQDRVTKE
+172 QLEGKYLVQDRVTKK

-204 INYSKDI
+204 INYPNDT

-276 IGIGAGAIRAEGSS
+276 IGLGAGAIRAEGSS

-302 PFFKLFESSVK
+302 PFYKLFESSVK
-313 SCCLRPDMYVD
+313 SCCLRPDMYVE
-324 INTDGNN
+324 ILDGESK
-331 AKIQIKDL
+331 KIQIKDL
-339 KIGDLIKTKCP
+339 KIGDLIKSKDS
-350 ATGAII
+350 TGIVY
-356 FKTVENV
+356 KTVENV
-363 WETIVE
+363 WNTVVE
-369 QDNQV
+369 QGNQV
-374 KLTFENGTIIHCS
+374 KLIFENGTVINCS
-387 NNHPIMVFENN
+387 DNHPIMVYVDGN
-398 SIVEKK
+398 IVEKK
-404 PEELQFEDDVIT
+404 PEELSFEDDVIT
-416 ENGITHLLEITVGQE
+416 ENGITHLHEITVGQE
-431 NDTNYIDITVADTN
+431 NDINYIDITVADTN
-445 TFFTQESVDSEMVL
+445 TFFTQESLESEMVL

-505 SIQYNGFI
+505 SIQCNGYLLNRFI
-513 LTRLLRGEK
+513 NGEK

-528 HDVPDLYDAF
+528 HDVPDLYEAF
-538 FDDQDKFAEL
+538 FNDQDKFAEL

-558 RKKRIDANELITT
+558 RKKRVDAKELIPA
-571 FLLEQFETGRL
+571 FLLERFETGRI
-582 YNMFTDHANTHSSF
+582 YDMFVDHANTHSSF
-596 LEEVAP
+596 LPDIAP
-602 IKMSN
+602 IRMSN

-616 KPFESMDDTNGQI
+616 KPFESLDDINGEI

-639 GNVKQLADMEEW
+639 GNVKQLSDIEEW

-670 EAARISTVNRRSLGV
+670 EAARISTTNRRSLGV

-694 AKNSA
+694 AKNAA

-704 GFDLTNKTFEAYQYY
+704 AFDLTNKTFEAYQYY
-719 LLKASVNL
+719 LLKASMNL
-727 AKEKGKCNW
+727 AKEKGKCAW

-744 GILPIDTYKSNVD
+744 GILPIDTYKD
-757 ELVGKDLQMDWEW
+757 TIDDLVGKELQLDWEW
-770 LRKEILT
+770 LREEIVT
-777 HGLRNST
+777 NGLRNST

-806 RLNFHELLDDVGVDW
+806 RLDFHELLDDNGVDW
-821 ESIETSGIPQ
+821 ESIEASEIPQ
-831 RYSFLKPIVI
+831 RYSFLKPIMV
-841 NTQHGPKEAFEYYY
+841 NTQYGPKEAFEYYY
-855 NGFIDVIELEF
+855 NGYTDVIELEF
-866 DDGETYGFTPNHKLL
+866 DDGEIYGFTPNHQLL
-881 VLQQNVSLINDI
+881 VLDQQVSLLDDI
-893 EYTRHWEKVGN
+893 EYSRIWVKVED
-904 LTDGHLIIFKS
+904 LTNNHLIVFK
-915 DDKHEYGVRTIRK
+915 DAHTDTYGVKFIEN

-933 NHTWDISVL
+933 NHTWDITVMS
-942 DGEEYILPNGIIS
+942 GEEYILPNGIVS

-970 PVLSTVTTKGSKNS
+970 PVMSTVTTKGSKNS

-1000 DYAWNMRTNDGYIKN
+1000 DYAWNMKTNDGYIKL

-1024 QAISANK
+1024 QAISANT
-1031 YYNPEHWPDGK
+1031 YYNPEHWQDGK

-1052 LNSYKYGHKTAY
+1052 LNSYRYGHKTAY

-1071 RGESEDEG
+1071 RGESEDDG
-1079 CEGGACKI
+1079 CAGGACKI